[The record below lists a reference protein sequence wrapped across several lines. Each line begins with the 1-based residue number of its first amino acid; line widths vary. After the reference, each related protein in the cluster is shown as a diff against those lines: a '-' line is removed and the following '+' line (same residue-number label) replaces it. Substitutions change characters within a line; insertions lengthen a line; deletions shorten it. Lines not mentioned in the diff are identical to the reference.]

1 MKARIYKPARN
12 AMQSGRAGNSAE
24 WLLEYE
30 LETPRKPEPLMGWT
44 SSADTLNQVRM
55 KFDTREAAVAFAD
68 LHGIEY
74 SFQAEHTRKVKPRS
88 YLDNFKY
95 RAPEAEE
102 K

>member
-12 AMQSGRAGNSAE
+12 AMQSGRAGNCAE
-24 WLLEYE
+24 WVLEYE
-30 LETPRKPEPLMGWT
+30 LETARRPEPLMGWT
-44 SSADTLNQVRM
+44 SSGDTMNQVRI
-55 KFDTREAAVAFAD
+55 KFDTREAAVAFAEQR
-68 LHGIEY
+68 GIEY
-74 SFQAEHTRKVKPRS
+74 SFQAEHLRKVKPRS